1 MKKFDLHLHTDY
13 YSSCSAISPE
23 ELIRQTVTLKLD
35 GIAFTEHG
43 IRWPDDRFD
52 ALRRLAEPHELIL
65 IDAQEVQTYSPKNG
79 REGEYLVFG
88 VKKSLG
94 SDFSAQELVDRV
106 HGEGGILV
114 AAHPYKWS
122 RFGKDRYYGAGD
134 RIYELELDGI
144 ELYHPDHD
152 EEALSKVRLA
162 MEKLD
167 LPGTGGSDAHQVH
180 EIGMCLTLFEN
191 EVKNEEDLIR
201 EIRSGRI
208 QGIENPEFN
217 KNYLDIDKYK

>member
-162 MEKLD
+162 MEKLG